1 MWSGGWARLIGVA
14 RADSGY
20 AGVLVAISQRVH
32 RYIIFSENY
41 LSLNRVTS
49 NDLPPEEARQ
59 YLIRFLGRQ
68 DLDEHEEIY
77 DELATE

>member
-1 MWSGGWARLIGVA
+1 MPTDRDHPERL
-14 RADSGY
+14 D
-20 AGVLVAISQRVH
+20 
-32 RYIIFSENY
+32 E
-41 LSLNRVTS
+41 LS
-49 NDLPPEEARQ
+49 PEEARQ

>member
-1 MWSGGWARLIGVA
+1 MATGSDQPEIP
-14 RADSGY
+14 DEMS
-20 AGVLVAISQRVH
+20 
-32 RYIIFSENY
+32 
-41 LSLNRVTS
+41 
-49 NDLPPEEARQ
+49 PEEARQ

>member
-1 MWSGGWARLIGVA
+1 MA
-14 RADSGY
+14 
-20 AGVLVAISQRVH
+20 AG
-32 RYIIFSENY
+32 SEQPKIPEEM
-41 LSLNRVTS
+41 S
-49 NDLPPEEARQ
+49 PEEARQ

>member
-1 MWSGGWARLIGVA
+1 MSTDRKHPERL
-14 RADSGY
+14 D
-20 AGVLVAISQRVH
+20 
-32 RYIIFSENY
+32 E
-41 LSLNRVTS
+41 LSA
-49 NDLPPEEARQ
+49 EEARQ

>member
-1 MWSGGWARLIGVA
+1 MAA
-14 RADSGY
+14 E
-20 AGVLVAISQRVH
+20 
-32 RYIIFSENY
+32 SEQPEGPVEM
-41 LSLNRVTS
+41 ST
-49 NDLPPEEARQ
+49 EEARQ